1 LLPAAALRAIPS
13 DPTYPRLAPSI
24 VASTPICII
33 GFSEDEIVPERL
45 NYISMFEF
53 SNRLYS
59 KLVNSIT
66 LIKGYSD
73 NGVPLST
80 STVLVTTI
88 FPLEVLREQVKL
100 PVMVF

>member
-1 LLPAAALRAIPS
+1 M
-13 DPTYPRLAPSI
+13 
-24 VASTPICII
+24 ASTPICII

-53 SNRLYS
+53 SDKLCS

-66 LIKGYSD
+66 LIKGYND

-80 STVLVTTI
+80 STVLVTSV
-88 FPLEVLREQVKL
+88 FPLYALRVQVKV
-100 PVMVF
+100 PVIVF